1 MSIIPQLKKKR
12 TIIRSNPRK
21 KVIYDFRS
29 FSKISGRQNK
39 KKKAMKSGELS
50 AMVDNI
56 HGSVKGVSNSIFS
69 GKSSKRRSL
78 LG

>member
-1 MSIIPQLKKKR
+1 M
-12 TIIRSNPRK
+12 
-21 KVIYDFRS
+21 
-29 FSKISGRQNK
+29 ISGVSQKYQVGKR